1 MKPVCFLGNALD
13 SLRAFP
19 DAARSVAGYQIE
31 RLQHGLDP
39 DDWKPMKSIG
49 NGVREIRVRDASGA
63 SGASGAYRVIYI
75 ASMKDAIYVLH
86 AFQKKTQTTSRHDIY
101 LATER
106 FKDLIR
112 NLKR

>member
-13 SLRAFP
+13 SLLAFP

-49 NGVREIRVRDASGA
+49 NGVREIRVRDT
-63 SGASGAYRVIYI
+63 SGAYRVMYI